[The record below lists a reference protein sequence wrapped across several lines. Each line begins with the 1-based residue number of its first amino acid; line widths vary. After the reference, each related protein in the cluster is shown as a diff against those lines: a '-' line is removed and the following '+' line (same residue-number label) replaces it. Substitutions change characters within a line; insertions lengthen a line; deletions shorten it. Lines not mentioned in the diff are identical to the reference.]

1 MTLHTWNK
9 AESHSVTLT
18 SCLATLGSGDVLLLL
33 EDGVYAALDQDFL
46 LHFAVCRRAG
56 ARLCALAEDLAA
68 RGISARISPVADVV
82 GYTGFVAL
90 SLQHQQVVNWS

>member
-9 AESHSVTLT
+9 ADSHLASIA
-18 SCLATLGSGDVLLLL
+18 SCLAVLGAGDSLLLI

-46 LHFAVCRRAG
+46 QRFAACGRAG

-68 RGISARISPVADVV
+68 RGISARISPVADVI
-82 GYTGFVAL
+82 GYKEFVAL